1 MPRLPSP
8 FRRSRADP
16 GPEGAEAA
24 VDETLPGRDP
34 VPVLSARTMRREFK
48 ALLERREIDIRD
60 LGGLVLEMVRR
71 DRFRAELLTE
81 RAEDILAVEDR
92 IRALDVALNSPSPAR
107 RSGGASCR
115 CGTALEVGARFCWR
129 CGRTVQHAMPLVPCR
144 DCRHSLP
151 ADASYC
157 PSCGAPTTYEEDVPD
172 ATLVRRP
179 GGDE

>member
-8 FRRSRADP
+8 FRRSPPDSASED
-16 GPEGAEAA
+16 GEAA

-34 VPVLSARTMRREFK
+34 VPVLSPTTMRREFK

-71 DRFRAELLTE
+71 DRFRAELVTE

-92 IRALDVALNSPSPAR
+92 IRELDVALNAPPSSR
-107 RSGGASCR
+107 RPRGAQCR

-129 CGRTVQHAMPLVPCR
+129 CGRTVGDAMPLVPCR
-144 DCRHSLP
+144 ECRHSLP

-157 PSCGAPTTYEEDVPD
+157 PSCGAPTTYEDDVSD
-172 ATLVRRP
+172 ATLVRGP
-179 GGDE
+179 GEEP